1 MKPTVIVGGG
11 IVGVSLAYQLA
22 GTGTP
27 VTLFEKNSLGSG
39 TTAAS
44 IAQFIRYQESPN
56 RAEHE
61 RRERS
66 WEWYE
71 PLIDSGEFE
80 FDPIGTLHTASSKA
94 DMAHLRELQATYG
107 EFGFASE
114 LVGPAELTDYG
125 LDPDRFAGGLLVPED
140 GVLDPNEILQYMA
153 SEARECGAEIET
165 GVAVT
170 DVLVEN
176 GAVAGVETTDGITDA
191 AVVINAAGPWAHEI
205 DEMVGVSTP
214 LRHTEGPIVV
224 LQANRSHPVPLTFF
238 EDEVYVR
245 QEGGSDLLAGRFAR
259 GYEDSTRFDPDHA
272 RPIEESFYLTVGDVV
287 DRYFPTLSDVRIL
300 NEWNG
305 LRTVTPDGM
314 PIVDETA
321 VDGYLLAVGM
331 SGYGVT
337 TAPAIGELC
346 GEWLQTG
353 TKPDLLESLAL
364 DRFDF
369 R

>member
-11 IVGVSLAYQLA
+11 IVGVSLAYHLSE
-22 GTGTP
+22 GGRP
-27 VTLFEKNSLGSG
+27 VKLFEKNSLGSG

-44 IAQFIRYQESPN
+44 IAQFIRYQGVPD

-61 RRERS
+61 RRELS

-71 PLIDSGEFE
+71 PLVETGEFE
-80 FDPIGTLHTASSKA
+80 FDPIGTLHTASSESE
-94 DMAHLRELQATYG
+94 MAHLRELHATYD
-107 EFGFASE
+107 EFGLTSK
-114 LVGPAELTDYG
+114 LVSPSDLTAYG
-125 LDPDRFAGGLLVPED
+125 LDPNRFAGGLLVPED
-140 GVLDPNEILQYMA
+140 GVLDPNEIIQYMVA
-153 SEARECGAEIET
+153 SARNSGAEIET

-170 DVLVEN
+170 DVIVEE
-176 GAVAGVETTDGITDA
+176 GAVAGVETTKGTTDA
-191 AVVINAAGPWAHEI
+191 ARVINAAGPWAHEI
-205 DEMVGVSTP
+205 NEMVGVSAP

-224 LQANRSHPVPLTFF
+224 LQANRDHPVPLTFF

-245 QEGGSDLLAGRFAR
+245 QEGSGDLLAGRFAR
-259 GYEDSTRFDPDHA
+259 AYEDTTLFDPDHA
-272 RPIEESFYLTVGDVV
+272 RPIEESYYLTVADVV
-287 DRYFPTLSDVRIL
+287 DRYFPSLSDVRIL

-305 LRTVTPDGM
+305 LRTVTPDGL
-314 PIVDETA
+314 PIVDDTA

-337 TAPAIGELC
+337 TAPAIGELV
-346 GEWLQTG
+346 GEWLRDG

-364 DRFDF
+364 DRFDI